1 LDPVTVGSVTMTTEA
16 GKKGESLGADWHTYY
31 LTTLYRMNFSGYVGH
46 MTIFSSMFTTARC
59 LVVGLGLG

>member
-1 LDPVTVGSVTMTTEA
+1 MTTEA